1 MNQTT
6 WHKIRFLLDKQPG
19 LKYWLLL
26 ALLISLAG
34 GQPAAAADLL
44 YTPNGITL
52 RYFRLQPQANAV
64 VITWGTASEPDTAGF
79 LVQRATSATGAYSDF
94 GIDFIEAEGDA
105 LNGSD
110 YAATDNS
117 VIAGQTYW
125 YKLIEVETDN
135 SQNTFGPVSVQA
147 GATPTPTPA
156 IIATTPGENPT
167 AVPTSTNIPT
177 VTSTPTT
184 PTVTPTLAATP
195 LPPTETAEPT
205 ATATRT
211 PLSVLGNPTVT
222 PFRFPTA
229 TVGIVAPPATGIA
242 QAEASP
248 TLSPGI
254 VPITLTPS
262 DAYPGLPTPGFDTD
276 NGPAYPVQEP
286 AVTPGGQFPVPQAT
300 SEIIQPGS
308 DSGSLPP
315 LPGENGETVSESSQ
329 AGRGRLFLWGGF
341 CAALIVFLA
350 GVYGSI
356 IFFTRRNQQG

>member
-1 MNQTT
+1 MNQTI
-6 WHKIRFLLDKQPG
+6 WHKIQFHLDKQPH
-19 LKYWLLL
+19 LKYWGLL

-34 GQPAAAADLL
+34 GQSAAAAPL
-44 YTPNGITL
+44 YAPNGITL
-52 RYFRLQPQANAV
+52 RYFRLLPQANGM

-79 LVQRATSATGAYSDF
+79 LVQRATSASGAYSDP
-94 GIDFIEAEGDA
+94 GIAFIEATGDA

-110 YAATDNS
+110 YTATDNS
-117 VIAGQTYW
+117 VISGQTYW
-125 YKLIEVETDN
+125 YKLIEVETDD
-135 SQNTFGPVSVQA
+135 SQNTFGPISAQA

-156 IIATTPGENPT
+156 IIATTPGESPT
-167 AVPTSTNIPT
+167 SVPTSTNIPT
-177 VTSTPTT
+177 VTLTPTT

-195 LPPTETAEPT
+195 LPPTETAAPT
-205 ATATRT
+205 ETATRT
-211 PLSVLGNPTVT
+211 PISVQGNPTAT

-229 TVGIVAPPATGIA
+229 TVGVVAPPATGIA

-248 TLSPGI
+248 TLAPGI
-254 VPITLTPS
+254 VPITLTPP

-300 SEIIQPGS
+300 SEITQPGS

-315 LPGENGETVSESSQ
+315 LPGENGEAISESSQ

-356 IFFTRRNQQG
+356 VFFSRRNQR